1 MNKPLLTIEDL
12 STQFALD
19 EGTVRAVD
27 GVNLVIPRGGTV
39 GIVGESG
46 CGKSITALSI
56 LRLIAPPGHITGGK
70 ITLHRESGDVDIT
83 ALPEN
88 SEELRRIRGG
98 EIAMIFQEPMT
109 AFSPVHSIGNQLQEA
124 VLLHSDRRGKE
135 AHAHV
140 VATMT
145 RAGIPDAARRF
156 GQYPHEMSGGLL
168 QRSMIAMG
176 IACNPTLLIADE
188 PTTALDVT
196 IQAQIMEVLRELQR
210 ETNMALLLITHDLGV
225 VAEMAETVA
234 VMYLGRI
241 VELAPVV
248 ELFADPQHPY
258 TRALLRSIPGRG
270 PRKRALEVITG
281 GVPDPFTRLPG
292 CPFCPRCREAV
303 PATCDL
309 GDRPPLHEV
318 KPGHYVACG
327 VRGDGRKP

>member
-1 MNKPLLTIEDL
+1 M
-12 STQFALD
+12 
-19 EGTVRAVD
+19 RAVD
-27 GVNLVIPRGGTV
+27 GVHLVIPRGGTV

-56 LRLIAPPGHITGGK
+56 LRLISPPGRITGGK
-70 ITLHRESGDVDIT
+70 ITLHRDNGDVELT
-83 ALPEN
+83 ALRDD
-88 SEELRRIRGG
+88 SEELRHIRGG

-109 AFSPVHSIGNQLQEA
+109 AFSPVHSIGNQLLEA
-124 VLLHSDRRGKE
+124 VLLHSDKRGKE
-135 AHAHV
+135 ARDYV

-145 RAGIPDAARRF
+145 RAGIPDAGRRYN
-156 GQYPHEMSGGLL
+156 QYPHEMSGGLL

-176 IACNPTLLIADE
+176 IAGNPTLLIADE

-241 VELAPVV
+241 VELAPVTY
-248 ELFADPQHPY
+248 LFADPQHPY

-281 GVPDPFTRLPG
+281 GVPDPFTCLPG
-292 CPFCPRCREAV
+292 CPFFPRCRETV
-303 PATCDL
+303 PGVCDV
-309 GDRPPLHEV
+309 GNRPPLREV
-318 KPGHYVACG
+318 GPGHFVACMG
-327 VRGDGRKP
+327 GK